1 MGSRGRVRFAYKR
14 ELTLSNDDK
23 NHIIERHSSSSVIPN
38 KTRFPK
44 DWDDRRIIQAVDETI
59 DSPDRIV
66 RPIPP
71 NQRYQIEKDF
81 DDATVRVSYYYD
93 NGEAVFH
100 SAYPLP

>member
-1 MGSRGRVRFAYKR
+1 MGSRGRIQFAYKR
-14 ELTLSNDDK
+14 ELILSDDDK
-23 NHIIERHSSSSVIPN
+23 RHIIERHSGSSAVPN

-44 DWDDRRIIQAVDETI
+44 DWDDLRIIQAVDETI

-71 NQRYQIEKDF
+71 NQRCQIEKNFEDV
-81 DDATVRVSYYYD
+81 TIRVSYYYD
-93 NGEAVFH
+93 NGKAVFH

>member
-1 MGSRGRVRFAYKR
+1 MGSRGRVQLTYKR
-14 ELTLSNDDK
+14 ELILSDDDK
-23 NHIIERHSSSSVIPN
+23 HHIVERHSSSSPVSN

-44 DWDDRRIIQAVDETI
+44 DWDERRIIQAVDETI

-66 RPIPP
+66 YPIPP

-81 DDATVRVSYYYD
+81 DDMTVRVSYYYD
-93 NGEAVFH
+93 NGKAVFH